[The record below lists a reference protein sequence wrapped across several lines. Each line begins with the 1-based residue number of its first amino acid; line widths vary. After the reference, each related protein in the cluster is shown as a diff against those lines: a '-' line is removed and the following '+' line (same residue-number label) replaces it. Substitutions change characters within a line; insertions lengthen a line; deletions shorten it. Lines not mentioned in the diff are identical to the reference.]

1 MLTSGKRGLCSPFSS
16 KCCCKGGNYSQS
28 AYYVC
33 VRERGETTGNGS
45 GVGMTLLVLLFPEV
59 VELICDGES
68 ERMDDGVLEKV
79 AVPFV

>member
-1 MLTSGKRGLCSPFSS
+1 VG
-16 KCCCKGGNYSQS
+16 
-28 AYYVC
+28 YVVRFQVNAVVRMVTIHNQHI

>member
-1 MLTSGKRGLCSPFSS
+1 VDYVVRFQVNAVVRMVTIH
-16 KCCCKGGNYSQS
+16 NQHI
-28 AYYVC
+28 VC
-33 VRERGETTGNGS
+33 VCERERGETTGNGS